1 MQVGRLHR
9 EYKRYVSPYLRTAC
23 PYQPSCSSYARQALE
38 RHGLVRGGRLAFMRL
53 VGCSGPGAGGHDPVP
68 GSGVQAVPPGSQG
81 PSPVLR
87 PGTVAEVTTP
97 GRVQPGRLARTA
109 GQVGGL
115 AAALSL
121 APLGLAAGAIFG
133 AVTGFRV
140 GSDRIDAYNAGI
152 YQRHGEHKLRRLM
165 VMQNRV
171 AGPALKVHD
180 RLAPVLGST
189 VSGVVGAALGLALGA
204 AGGTR
209 LLAGIGYGFGR
220 YYAANRLHEHL
231 TGELPARW

>member
-1 MQVGRLHR
+1 MQIGRLHR

-38 RHGLVRGGRLAFMRL
+38 HHGLVRGGRLAFMRL
-53 VGCSGPGAGGHDPVP
+53 VGCSGPGAGGNDPVP
-68 GSGVQAVPPGSQG
+68 GAPRAKV
-81 PSPVLR
+81 
-87 PGTVAEVTTP
+87 GTTTSTP
-97 GRVQPGRLARTA
+97 GGARPGRLARAA
-109 GQVGGL
+109 GRAGGL

-133 AVTGFRV
+133 ALTGFRV

-165 VMQNRV
+165 VMQDRV

-180 RLAPVLGST
+180 RLAPLVGST
-189 VSGVVGAALGLALGA
+189 VTGVAGAALGLVLGA

-209 LLAGIGYGFGR
+209 LLGGIGYGFGR
-220 YYAANRLHEHL
+220 YYAGNRLHEQL

>member
-1 MQVGRLHR
+1 MQIGRLHR

-38 RHGLVRGGRLAFMRL
+38 HHGLLRGGRLAFMRL

-68 GSGVQAVPPGSQG
+68 GAT
-81 PSPVLR
+81 R
-87 PGTVAEVTTP
+87 PGETGGTASTP
-97 GRVQPGRLARTA
+97 GASRPGRLTRTA
-109 GQVGGL
+109 GRVGGL

-121 APLGLAAGAIFG
+121 APLGLAAGAVFG

-180 RLAPVLGST
+180 HLAPVVGAT
-189 VSGVVGAALGLALGA
+189 VTGVAGAALGLVLGA
-204 AGGTR
+204 AAGTR
-209 LLAGIGYGFGR
+209 LLAGIGYDFGR
-220 YYAANRLHEHL
+220 YYAGNRLHERV
-231 TGELPARW
+231 TGDLPALW